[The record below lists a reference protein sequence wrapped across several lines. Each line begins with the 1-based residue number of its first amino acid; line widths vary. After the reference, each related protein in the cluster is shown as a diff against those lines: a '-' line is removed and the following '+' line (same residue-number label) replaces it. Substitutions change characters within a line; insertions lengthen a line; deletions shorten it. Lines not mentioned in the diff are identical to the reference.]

1 MSKAKFR
8 TFKGAHERKK
18 TKLTIINILLVVFLR
33 AILLILIK
41 GESEVDG
48 GVIAVMILE

>member
-1 MSKAKFR
+1 MSKAKFK

-33 AILLILIK
+33 AILLILILGQSK
-41 GESEVDG
+41 VDG
-48 GVIAVMILE
+48 GAIEVMILE